1 LDPHTDRDLP
11 NAEAIVEGRFCLFIR
26 ISAEGLGRVEP
37 KVCGAINLTFEL
49 PSNGA
54 VGV

>member
-1 LDPHTDRDLP
+1 MLP
-11 NAEAIVEGRFCLFIR
+11 NAEAIVDGRFCLFIR
-26 ISAEGLGRVEP
+26 ISAEGLERVEP
-37 KVCGAINLTFEL
+37 EAYGAINLTFEL